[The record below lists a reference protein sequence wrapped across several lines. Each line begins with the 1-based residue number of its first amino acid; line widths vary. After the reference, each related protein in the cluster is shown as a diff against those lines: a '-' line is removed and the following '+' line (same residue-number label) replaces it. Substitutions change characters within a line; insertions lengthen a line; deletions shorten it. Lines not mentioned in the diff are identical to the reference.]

1 MTKEGSIALASKL
14 SQDYKTLERIKKQIA
29 DNETAIRK
37 PVDTRYKK
45 YTWFRFFWPF
55 LIYSFLSVFGFT
67 FIALLFLK
75 SPALNFFIALEYI
88 GPIVILIIGGVRA
101 TKKRNELNSAASQ
114 AVTQRLKHMDQLKK
128 DTEDLKSKLA
138 SLNQNVS
145 LMDSSIPQ
153 DFKKSTQMEKIRQLM
168 EAGKAESFEEAFEIC
183 RNMKN

>member
-1 MTKEGSIALASKL
+1 MTKEESIALASKL
-14 SQDYKTLERIKKQIA
+14 SQDYKTIERLKKQIA

-45 YTWFRFFWPF
+45 HTWFRFFWPF